1 MTQRKN
7 QARLALREAPTP
19 AVEESSAALGYHGLV
34 EGDSIELVNRLCDGD
49 RSALELLLERHMP
62 RLRGYVRLNSDRQ
75 LRLKEDST
83 DIVQSVCR
91 ELLENAERF
100 QHPSENAFRHWL
112 YSTALRKIRRR
123 YHYYRA
129 QKRDVDREVAIDGG
143 GPSNS
148 GERQVYYADLVSP
161 STEAAARETQEKIER
176 AFEQLPDDYREVLL
190 MAQVVGM
197 TRGEIGAE
205 LGKTEVAVRSLLFRA
220 RARLGALLSQAGVD
234 P

>member
-1 MTQRKN
+1 MVKRRTPGL
-7 QARLALREAPTP
+7 LALREIPTP
-19 AVEESSAALGYHGLV
+19 ALEEGASALGYHEFV
-34 EGDSIELVNRLCDGD
+34 EGDSIELVNRLCAGD
-49 RSALELLLERHMP
+49 RSALELLLERHIP
-62 RLRGYVRLNSDRQ
+62 RLRGYVRLNSDRK

-129 QKRDVDREVAIDGG
+129 QKRDVDREVEIEG
-143 GPSNS
+143 GPSRS
-148 GERQVYYADLVSP
+148 GDRGVYYANLLSP
-161 STEAAARETQEKIER
+161 SSEAVARETQERIEG
-176 AFEQLPDDYREVLL
+176 AFEKLPDEYREVLI

-197 TRGEIGAE
+197 TRGEIGVE
-205 LGKTEVAVRSLLFRA
+205 LGKSELAVRSLLFRA
-220 RARLGALLSQAGVD
+220 RARLGTLLAQSGVD